1 MGELFAGSCS
11 SLAGERGAGV
21 GEQGVTGG
29 VPAGSG
35 VGEQVDH
42 EGGLLSVVGGDGAG
56 LGAAPDDAAVTQDA
70 EGDRVAA
77 AFGEEVS
84 AEAEHVCPAAQRAP
98 VWVSAEGPAGVDE
111 PFYVGALGV
120 CVEVDDIEVQ
130 AAAGVTGGFGALGG
144 VLGQVPGGFQ
154 IVGSVSVGDFAV
166 AGDADRWAAEFL
178 APADAPAARL
188 SGVRLGGECD
198 GGGSV

>member
-1 MGELFAGSCS
+1 MGELFAGGCS
-11 SLAGERGAGV
+11 SLAGEGGAGV
-21 GEQGVTGG
+21 GEEGVTGG

-42 EGGLLSVVGGDGAG
+42 DGGLFGVFGGEGAG
-56 LGAAPDDAAVTQDA
+56 LGAAPDDAPVAQEA

-98 VWVSAEGPAGVDE
+98 GGGPAEGPAGVDE
-111 PFYVGALGV
+111 PFYMCALGV
-120 CVEVDDIEVQ
+120 CVEVDGIDVQ
-130 AAAGVTGGFGALGG
+130 PAAGVAGGLGGFGG

-154 IVGSVSVGDFAV
+154 VVGSVSVGDFAV
-166 AGDADRWAAEFL
+166 AGDADGWAAEL
-178 APADAPAARL
+178 VAPAQA
-188 SGVRLGGECD
+188 VD
-198 GGGSV
+198 GGLVTADGVHGGQG